1 MGEQRPPRG
10 ARTRGGPGRGGAG
23 GRAALQTPPELP
35 VCVQLQGRTAWDPA
49 SPAAS
54 PASQARAG
62 RAGPCTQETG
72 MCREGGGLPTQVP
85 LRPVQGTGGHISWL
99 GRDEQEVACTCEPPR
114 GSAAAGQGDDAGL
127 RRVTGNQQ
135 SVRRDPRLGSGPR
148 AHAGGSGDLWP
159 AKSSGFHPPTRPRC
173 LRNRGTWGGAL
184 WPPEKAAGRNPS
196 SPVTAEGRAGASPS
210 HTRHDDPSSPHQASP
225 RP

>member
-23 GRAALQTPPELP
+23 AGQRYKPPL
-35 VCVQLQGRTAWDPA
+35 
-49 SPAAS
+49 S
-54 PASQARAG
+54 SQSVFSSRAG
-62 RAGPCTQETG
+62 RRGTQHRLQRAQLHRPELG
-72 MCREGGGLPTQVP
+72 GRARVLRRRACAVRGGGLPTQVP

-184 WPPEKAAGRNPS
+184 WPPR
-196 SPVTAEGRAGASPS
+196 EGSREEPLLTCHCRGARRRLPIT
-210 HTRHDDPSSPHQASP
+210 HPP
-225 RP
+225 